1 MRTRAE
7 WERTRVAE
15 LEQERQDAD
24 DDGGAA
30 LDAARAALQHS
41 QESLDEAIDR
51 HATSTARTSRCK
63 PSRMCSPTRWI
74 TATLPGRLKPMR
86 TSSS

>member
-7 WERTRVAE
+7 WARTRVAE

-30 LDAARAALQHS
+30 LQHN
-41 QESLDEAIDR
+41 QESLDEALDR

-63 PSRMCSPTRWI
+63 PRRMCSPTRWI